1 MIGQMK
7 DLVFLDIETTMCHQK
22 IHLVVTNANGVIK
35 CHREPRSLKKE
46 IWGKILVAHN
56 GIAFDFPVLNKVWG
70 LKIKLH
76 QVLDTLV
83 LSRLLNPMRTKH
95 SLASWGEDLGFPKT
109 EFNQFDQYSEE
120 MREYC
125 INDVKVLERVYNQL
139 LKEKESHGFDEESIS
154 IEHEVCSVISK
165 QVSRGFKLDVEGCER
180 LCGVL
185 SGRMEEICERL
196 QESFQPIVHKRVSE
210 KTGKQLKDYVEV
222 FNPASRQQISKR
234 LQGIGWKPKKY
245 TEKGS
250 VIVDESVLRGVNIPE
265 AKLICEYLL
274 LQKRLS
280 QVTSWIEAVS
290 DKHRVH
296 GKVIT
301 NGAVTGRMTHH
312 SPNLAQIPSVH
323 AEYGSECREQWVVD
337 PGYKLVGID
346 ASGLEL
352 RMLAHYMEDEEYTKE
367 VVDGDI
373 HTKNQLAAGLDTRAK
388 AKTFIYAFLYGAG
401 PKKIGSITGT
411 NGTVIIDKFMKNVP
425 ALAKL
430 KEKIAVNLRNKGS
443 LPGLDGRR
451 LFIRSEHA
459 ALNTLLQG
467 AGAVVMKKALV
478 IFDKYIKLHELDA
491 HFVANV
497 HDEWQLEVKEEE
509 AELVGQLGVK
519 AIVEAGKALR
529 LNCPLDGEY
538 KVGDN
543 WKQTH

>member
-95 SLASWGEDLGFPKT
+95 SLAAWGEDLGFPKT

-120 MREYC
+120 MRQYC

-139 LKEKESHGFDEESIS
+139 LKEKESHGFDGESVQL
-154 IEHEVCSVISK
+154 EHEVCSVISK
-165 QVSRGFKLDVEGCER
+165 QVSRGFRLDVEGCER

-196 QESFQPIVHKRVSE
+196 QESFQPIVHRRVSE
-210 KTGKQLKDYVEV
+210 KTGKQLKDSIEV

-401 PKKIGSITGT
+401 AKKIGSITGT

>member
-22 IHLVVTNANGVIK
+22 IHLVVTSANGVIK
-35 CHREPRSLKKE
+35 CHRESQSLKKE
-46 IWGKILVAHN
+46 IRGKILVAHN

-95 SLASWGEDLGFPKT
+95 SLAAWGEDLGFPKT

-120 MREYC
+120 MRQYC

-139 LKEKESHGFDEESIS
+139 LKEKESHGFDEESIQL
-154 IEHEVCSVISK
+154 EHEVCSVISK
-165 QVSRGFKLDVEGCER
+165 QVSRGFRLDVEGCER

-196 QESFQPIVHKRVSE
+196 QESFRPIVHKRVSE

-519 AIVEAGKALR
+519 AIIEAGKALR

>member
-22 IHLVVTNANGVIK
+22 IHLVVTSANGVIK
-35 CHREPRSLKKE
+35 CHREPKSLKKE

-95 SLASWGEDLGFPKT
+95 SLAAWGEDLGFPKT

-120 MREYC
+120 MRQYC
-125 INDVKVLERVYNQL
+125 INDVKVLEKVYNQL
-139 LKEKESHGFDEESIS
+139 LKEKESHGFDEESIQL
-154 IEHEVCSVISK
+154 EHEVSSVISK
-165 QVSRGFKLDVEGCER
+165 QVSRGFRLDVEGCKR

-210 KTGKQLKDYVEV
+210 KTGKQLKDSIEV

-519 AIVEAGKALR
+519 AIIEAGKALR

>member
-1 MIGQMK
+1 
-7 DLVFLDIETTMCHQK
+7 
-22 IHLVVTNANGVIK
+22 
-35 CHREPRSLKKE
+35 
-46 IWGKILVAHN
+46 
-56 GIAFDFPVLNKVWG
+56 
-70 LKIKLH
+70 
-76 QVLDTLV
+76 
-83 LSRLLNPMRTKH
+83 MRTKH
-95 SLASWGEDLGFPKT
+95 SLAAWGEDLGFRKT

-120 MREYC
+120 MRQYC

-139 LKEKESHGFDEESIS
+139 LKEKESHGFDEESVQL
-154 IEHEVCSVISK
+154 EHEVCSVISK
-165 QVSRGFKLDVEGCER
+165 QVSRGFRLDVEGCER
-180 LCGVL
+180 LCGIL

-196 QESFQPIVHKRVSE
+196 QQSFQPIVHRRVSE
-210 KTGKQLKDYVEV
+210 KTGKQLKDSIEV

-250 VIVDESVLRGVNIPE
+250 VIVDESVLREVNIPE

-401 PKKIGSITGT
+401 AKKIGSITGT

-478 IFDKYIKLHELDA
+478 ILNKYIKLHELDA

>member
-1 MIGQMK
+1 MIGEK
-7 DLVFLDIETTMCHQK
+7 SSLVFLDIETTMCHQK

-95 SLASWGEDLGFPKT
+95 SLAAWGEDLGFPKT

-120 MREYC
+120 MRQYC
-125 INDVKVLERVYNQL
+125 INDVKVLERGYNQL
-139 LKEKESHGFDEESIS
+139 LKEKDSHGFDEESIQL
-154 IEHEVCSVISK
+154 EYEVCSVISK
-165 QVSRGFKLDVEGCER
+165 QVSRGFRLDVEGCER

-196 QESFQPIVHKRVSE
+196 QESFRPIVHKRVSE

-234 LQGIGWKPKKY
+234 LQAVGWRPKKY

-323 AEYGSECREQWVVD
+323 AEYGSECREQWIVD

-401 PKKIGSITGT
+401 AKKIGSITGT

-509 AELVGQLGVK
+509 AKLVGKLGVK

>member
-1 MIGQMK
+1 MK

-95 SLASWGEDLGFPKT
+95 SLAAWGEDLGFPKT

-120 MREYC
+120 MRQYC

-139 LKEKESHGFDEESIS
+139 LKEKESHGFDEESIQL
-154 IEHEVCSVISK
+154 EHEVCSVISK
-165 QVSRGFKLDVEGCER
+165 QVSRGFKLNVKGCER

-210 KTGKQLKDYVEV
+210 KTGKQLKDSIEV

-401 PKKIGSITGT
+401 AKKIGSITGT

-519 AIVEAGKALR
+519 AIIEAGKALR